1 MQILKA
7 PGKWYDGITD
17 REMEFLKIYAE
28 NGRNGTDAVVRAEA
42 YTVNRDA
49 AGVMA
54 VEILR
59 RPRVQVARDRLLV
72 EKFGVVKMSAERL
85 IDEIT
90 QMSTFDP
97 KDLFDSKGRIL
108 KNINEIP
115 EKARK
120 AILSM
125 DVVTVQNDDEDD
137 QKVMYIH
144 KIKFDSKKAYQ
155 KMLGETM
162 TLFTEKKII
171 EQDISLKADGR
182 DVNERIN
189 VLLGLP
195 EDTPP
200 PEAPKEDF
208 DPLDGL
214 A

>member
-1 MQILKA
+1 MNS
-7 PGKWYDGITD
+7 PGKWYDGITSK
-17 REMEFLKIYAE
+17 EMEFLKHYAE
-28 NGRNGTDAVVRAEA
+28 NGRNATAAVLSAEG
-42 YTVNRDA
+42 YTVGETSASQMA
-49 AGVMA
+49 A
-54 VEILR
+54 EIMK
-59 RPRVQVARDRLLV
+59 RPRVRVARDRLLV

-108 KNINEIP
+108 KNISEIP

-208 DPLDGL
+208 DPLEGL
-214 A
+214 T